1 MSDAKE
7 KLAIGSTAA
16 LLGAVLP
23 ALISLNIFATKTDLA
38 EMHASF
44 AEKYVTQ
51 RDLEESVKP
60 LIEKLDKIDEKMAR
74 KLEMLEDKITGP
86 RKR

>member
-1 MSDAKE
+1 MPDVKE

-38 EMHASF
+38 EMRAEV

-51 RDLEESVKP
+51 RDMEEVVKP
-60 LIEKLDKIDEKMAR
+60 IIEKLDKFDDKMAR
-74 KLEMLEDKITGP
+74 KLEMLEDKLGR
-86 RKR
+86 RK